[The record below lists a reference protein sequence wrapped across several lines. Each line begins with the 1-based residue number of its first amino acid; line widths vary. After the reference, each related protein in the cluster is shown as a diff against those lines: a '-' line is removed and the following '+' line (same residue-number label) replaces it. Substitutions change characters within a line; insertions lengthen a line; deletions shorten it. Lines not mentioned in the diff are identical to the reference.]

1 MMIALEGLCFT
12 ASYLGLLSAP
22 PLSQLPQRSTVSQDM
37 ALSRALGPGD
47 VHPAPHV
54 FPSKPIQVFVG
65 PTRVPPG
72 PIRVPAGSHPGP
84 GPGPTPRL
92 GPKNLIH
99 IFRRTHA
106 PRLGSNHG
114 FDTFSV
120 VVQIIFQTGCAIACL
135 WHGSPLSARRT
146 QDCMDS
152 SQRATV
158 GTTASCRSHRDRNV
172 TDTGRLQATRT
183 SRVSRDYRDT
193 KSCRCFSTRGG
204 RGGGWGW
211 RQASARLAPE

>member
-1 MMIALEGLCFT
+1 MLYGFI
-12 ASYLGLLSAP
+12 SAP
-22 PLSQLPQRSTVSQDM
+22 PCLSQLPQRSTVSQDL

-47 VHPAPHV
+47 VHPAPMFFHLS
-54 FPSKPIQVFVG
+54 PSKSSWVPPGPPGPIRVPPG

-72 PIRVPAGSHPGP
+72 PTRVHPGP
-84 GPGPTPRL
+84 IFLGPTPRL
-92 GPKNLIH
+92 GSKNLIH
-99 IFRRTHA
+99 LRCSPDHF
-106 PRLGSNHG
+106 PNGVCN
-114 FDTFSV
+114 
-120 VVQIIFQTGCAIACL
+120 CL

-158 GTTASCRSHRDRNV
+158 GTTASCRSHRNV

-183 SRVSRDYRDT
+183 SRDYRDT

>member
-1 MMIALEGLCFT
+1 MIALEGLCFT

-47 VHPAPHV
+47 VHPAP
-54 FPSKPIQVFVG
+54 PGPIRVPPG

-72 PIRVPAGSHPGP
+72 PTRVQPGP
-84 GPGPTPRL
+84 IFLGPGPTPRL
-92 GPKNLIH
+92 GSKNLIH
-99 IFRRTHA
+99 SDVG
-106 PRLGSNHG
+106 PMHG
-114 FDTFSV
+114 LFDHGPVFSV
-120 VVQIIFQTGCAIACL
+120 VVQIIFQTGWAIACL
-135 WHGSPLSARRT
+135 WHGSPLSAKRT
-146 QDCMDS
+146 QDCVDS

-183 SRVSRDYRDT
+183 SRVSRDYCDK

-211 RQASARLAPE
+211 RQASARRAQMSPS